1 VQKLLVFS
9 FCLANQPI
17 CNQKRSGVANKN
29 RCSANNAGNK
39 CDAPRITPKDSRQ
52 QREHHR
58 GAEFGKNDV
67 PRRKRNDSPNAF
79 GAVLSPMNPAG
90 HFFVIR
96 NIDGTEQSD
105 H

>member
-1 VQKLLVFS
+1 M
-9 FCLANQPI
+9 
-17 CNQKRSGVANKN
+17 
-29 RCSANNAGNK
+29 
-39 CDAPRITPKDSRQ
+39 PKDSRQ

-58 GAEFGKNDV
+58 DTEFGKNDV
-67 PRRKRNDSPNAF
+67 SRRIRNHSPNAF

-90 HFFVIR
+90 RFFVKR